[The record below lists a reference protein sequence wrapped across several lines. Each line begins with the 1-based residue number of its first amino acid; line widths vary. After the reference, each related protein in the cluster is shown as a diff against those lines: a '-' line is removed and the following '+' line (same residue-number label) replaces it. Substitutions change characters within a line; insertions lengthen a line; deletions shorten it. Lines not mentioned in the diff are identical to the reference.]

1 MKQLE
6 VKGRWMSA
14 VNKSLIARPMRK
26 YEVGFLKVFS
36 GSTIT
41 TNRSKALATIV
52 ISDNKIMYMAE
63 PKRNLANSSWRSEK
77 ISGPVG
83 LVPQALALF
92 TVMLSV
98 ILQLLEKF
106 I

>member
-1 MKQLE
+1 M
-6 VKGRWMSA
+6 
-14 VNKSLIARPMRK
+14 
-26 YEVGFLKVFS
+26 KVFS

-41 TNRSKALATIV
+41 TKRSKALAIIV
-52 ISDNKIMYMAE
+52 INDNTIMYIAE
-63 PKRNLANSSWRSEK
+63 PKRNFANSSYGSEK

-92 TVMLSV
+92 TVMSSV

>member
-6 VKGRWMSA
+6 VNGRWISA

-41 TNRSKALATIV
+41 TKRSKAFATTV
-52 ISDNKIMYMAE
+52 ISDNTIIYMAE
-63 PKRNLANSSWRSEK
+63 PKKNLANSS
-77 ISGPVG
+77 
-83 LVPQALALF
+83 
-92 TVMLSV
+92 
-98 ILQLLEKF
+98 
-106 I
+106 